1 MLKALVNGAMYLWRK
16 NMNENENYGFE
27 DHYIDEW
34 CMKAE
39 AHYHFT
45 ILDVAELISI
55 YGWQQVLFDILEAE
69 KKT

>member
-1 MLKALVNGAMYLWRK
+1 
-16 NMNENENYGFE
+16 MNEPQENYGFE

-45 ILDVAELISI
+45 IQDVAELISI
-55 YGWQQVLFDILEAE
+55 YGWEQVLKDIIEAE
-69 KKT
+69 VKT